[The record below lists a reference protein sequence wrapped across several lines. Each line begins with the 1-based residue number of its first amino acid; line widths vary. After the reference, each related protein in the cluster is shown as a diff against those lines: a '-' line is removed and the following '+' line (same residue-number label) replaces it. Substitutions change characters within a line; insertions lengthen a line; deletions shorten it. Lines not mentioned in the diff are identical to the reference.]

1 LVDLKQKSVPAP
13 FSEVAKIMNTEHEEP
28 DMIGELERQVE
39 IERNL
44 YIVREEE
51 LAELKDK
58 FEKQSVEKD
67 ALERELA
74 MTKGLLAD
82 AEKEK
87 EARAGEEIAKSAIY
101 ASTALASSHVGSNA
115 CEEEAHADHSD
126 ASAPA

>member
-1 LVDLKQKSVPAP
+1 VPGP
-13 FSEVAKIMNTEHEEP
+13 SSEIVKIMSTEHEEP

-58 FEKQSVEKD
+58 FEKQSLEKEE
-67 ALERELA
+67 LERELA
-74 MTKGLLAD
+74 LTKGLLAES
-82 AEKEK
+82 EKEK
-87 EARAGEEIAKSAIY
+87 EARAGEEIAKSAI
-101 ASTALASSHVGSNA
+101 ASTVLASSHVGSDTG
-115 CEEEAHADHSD
+115 EEEAHADHFD